1 MMNIKQLNTAI
12 DSLSIAYDKKQQS
25 NDDALVKRFQYL
37 NLSEADY
44 QRADAKM
51 MKKHGDAVS
60 NDTISTFIWPLI
72 DNIPENERQ
81 SVLGLALASTTNMKE
96 SLTVSAKDMQ
106 RDRINIRKH
115 EQVLN
120 QKFTLSIACLL
131 FFFIGAPLGAIIRKG
146 GLGMP
151 VVVSVTFFVI
161 YYVIT
166 IIGER
171 VAVNGDMSVFL
182 GAWISSL
189 VLFPIGFFLTFKAT
203 TDAALLD
210 AESWKKFF
218 TKHKKD
224 ETI

>member
-1 MMNIKQLNTAI
+1 
-12 DSLSIAYDKKQQS
+12 
-25 NDDALVKRFQYL
+25 
-37 NLSEADY
+37 
-44 QRADAKM
+44 
-51 MKKHGDAVS
+51 
-60 NDTISTFIWPLI
+60 
-72 DNIPENERQ
+72 
-81 SVLGLALASTTNMKE
+81 
-96 SLTVSAKDMQ
+96 MQ
-106 RDRINIRKH
+106 RDRVNIKKH

-120 QKFTLSIACLL
+120 QKFTLSVACLL

-151 VVVSVTFFVI
+151 VVTSVVFFVI

-182 GAWISSL
+182 GAWISSI
-189 VLFPIGFFLTFKAT
+189 VLFPIGIFLTFKAT

-210 AESWKKFF
+210 AESWKKLFA
-218 TKHKKD
+218 KRKKS